1 MRKLICILT
10 LVYYSIG
17 SIILPASDFSII
29 PELPQL
35 YSHCKA
41 TEDKDMNLADF
52 ITDHLMNIDGIF
64 DQHDNGDEQKPHK
77 NHEHQVNN
85 AIVFLPSPVSIP
97 LTTKITPL
105 LNKIQFADN
114 KYCFDFVGNIFRPP
128 IG

>member
-17 SIILPASDFSII
+17 SLILPASDFSII
-29 PELPQL
+29 PELPHL

-41 TEDKDMNLADF
+41 TEDKDMNFSDF

-64 DQHDNGDEQKPHK
+64 DKHEKGNEQKPHK
-77 NHEHQVNN
+77 NFEHQINSTF
-85 AIVFLPSPVSIP
+85 VFLPSQVSIP
-97 LTTKITPL
+97 LTNKFTFSSDKI
-105 LNKIQFADN
+105 KFADN
-114 KYCFDFVGNIFRPP
+114 KYYFDFVVNVFRPP